1 MITVTVPA
9 TSANMGPGFDSIGIA
24 LNLYNRFSMEE
35 CDHIDISS
43 TGGESI
49 PNDETNLVYQC
60 AKRVYEIC
68 GKPMSGLRL
77 IEDCSIPQ
85 TRGLGSSSACT
96 VAGLLGANALL
107 GNPLHQEN
115 IIDLAAAIEGHP
127 DNSTPAI
134 LGGFCTSLLEYG
146 KVWSVRVPI
155 ADKVDF
161 VAFIPNFE
169 LSTETARGALP
180 ATIPHHDAVFNLARA
195 ALLTGS
201 LVTGDLHNLQV
212 AVGDCLHQPYRFS
225 LIPGGEEVV
234 RSAKGLG
241 ALGAFLSGAGPT
253 IIAMVDKE
261 DKTYYSRACMY
272 FAGRFPDWTPVL
284 LTCDEVGATIA
295 QA

>member
-68 GKPMSGLRL
+68 GKPMPGLRL

-284 LTCDEVGATIA
+284 LACDEVGATIA

>member
-284 LTCDEVGATIA
+284 LACDEVGATIA

>member
-1 MITVTVPA
+1 
-9 TSANMGPGFDSIGIA
+9 MGPGFDSIGIA

-35 CDHIDISS
+35 CDYIDISA
-43 TGGESI
+43 TGGENI

-60 AKRVYEIC
+60 AKRVYDIC
-68 GKPMSGLRL
+68 GKPMPGLRL
-77 IEDCSIPQ
+77 IEDCNIPQ

-107 GNPLHQEN
+107 GGPLHQEN
-115 IIDLAAAIEGHP
+115 IIDLAAGIEGHP

-169 LSTETARGALP
+169 LSTEKARGALP
-180 ATIPHHDAVFNLARA
+180 KTIPHHDAVFNLSRA

-201 LVTGDLHNLQV
+201 LVTGDLHNIGV
-212 AVGDCLHQPYRFS
+212 AVGDCLHQPYRFG
-225 LIPGGEEVV
+225 LIPNGEEVV

-272 FAGRFPDWTPVL
+272 FADRFPDWTPVL
-284 LTCDEVGATIA
+284 LACDEVGATVT
-295 QA
+295 QTES